1 MELNIYNLAEIGTL
15 EISGLIMEVG
25 QAAGTIP
32 MDATIEGVEEHFVN
46 CFGDTNDVVILARS
60 ENGIDGF
67 VLLHFEQAGLAEMNP
82 WFLGGA
88 PIISAR
94 VSSEGLSNSLVA
106 RAVEYVKENGL
117 NRLEVMFSRDDSAE
131 SKRSLFVTNG
141 MEQYEELIHLR
152 NAVSELSVG
161 EAIIPEGIQERSLI
175 DADVDSLYECWYQ
188 AFLKGRDRSFLERP
202 EEMQKEYFEQ
212 SFERN
217 ESFEADASLVLMDE
231 ERVIGFALVRRTHG
245 EDNGH
250 LWEFGIHPEF
260 RRRGLGRLLLHAVR
274 AKLEGHGLKT
284 MSLNVD
290 LDNEPAYSLYLSLGF
305 KEEWG
310 RVCHAWNRDA

>member
-1 MELNIYNLAEIGTL
+1 MELNIYNIAEIGTL

-88 PIISAR
+88 PIISPR
-94 VSSEGLSNSLVA
+94 VSSEELSNSLVG

-117 NRLEVMFSRDDSAE
+117 NRLEVMFPRDDSAE
-131 SKRSLFVTNG
+131 AKSSLFGRNG
-141 MEQYEELIHLR
+141 MEPYEELIHLR
-152 NAVSELSVG
+152 NDLSELSAGDPAV
-161 EAIIPEGIQERSLI
+161 PEGIQERSLI
-175 DADVDSLYECWYQ
+175 DADLDSLYECWYQ

-202 EEMQKEYFEQ
+202 EEMQREYFEQ

-217 ESFEADASLVLMDE
+217 ESFETNASLVLVED

-260 RRRGLGRLLLHAVR
+260 RRRGLARSLLHAVR
-274 AKLEGHGLKT
+274 AKLEGQGLES

-290 LDNEPAYSLYLSLGF
+290 LDNESAYRLYLSLGF

-310 RVCHAWNRDA
+310 RVCHAWKRDA